1 LKEKTMIRVGVIG
14 LGHWG
19 PNLVRCIQE
28 CPECQVA
35 YICDRD
41 KTKLESI
48 CRRFPDAL
56 GTTDEADFLRRDRV
70 DALVIATPTKT
81 HYPLARQAL
90 DAGLHTFVEK
100 PLATNADECLD
111 LIQRAEASGSVLFVG
126 HVFLYSAAVIKLKEI
141 VARGELGDIYYIS
154 STRLNLGPVRRD
166 VNALWDLAPHD
177 ISIILELMGK
187 SPVSASCSGLAYLDE
202 NIHDV
207 CNLTM
212 KFADKRIGIVHV
224 SWLDPHKRR
233 LMTVVGSKK
242 MAVYDDI
249 QSLEKIRI
257 YDTGIETASFPSSF
271 GEFLYSY
278 RYGDIHSPRI
288 NEVEPLR
295 AEVRAFVDAIVS
307 GVPPKTDGWN
317 GLRVVETIEAADSSL
332 RNGGGHVPLR
342 CATATQ
348 GEGSL
353 SEVSAGETLAPVM
366 SGN

>member
-1 LKEKTMIRVGVIG
+1 V
-14 LGHWG
+14 
-19 PNLVRCIQE
+19 
-28 CPECQVA
+28 
-35 YICDRD
+35 
-41 KTKLESI
+41 
-48 CRRFPDAL
+48 L
-56 GTTDEADFLRRDRV
+56 GTTDDVDFVRRDRI

-81 HYPLARQAL
+81 HYSLAVRAL
-90 DAGLHTFVEK
+90 EAGLHTFVEK
-100 PLATNADECLD
+100 PLATSGDQCLD
-111 LIQRAEASGSVLFVG
+111 LIQRAEANELVLFVG
-126 HVFLYSAAVIKLKEI
+126 HVFLYSAAVTKLKEI
-141 VARGELGDIYYIS
+141 VSRGDLGDIYYIS

-187 SPVSASCSGLAYLDE
+187 SPVSVSCSGLAYLDE

-212 KFADKRIGIVHV
+212 KFADNRIGIVHV

-249 QSLEKIRI
+249 QALEKIRI

-295 AEVRAFVDAIVS
+295 AEVRAFIDAIVS

-332 RNGGGHVPLR
+332 RNGGGHVSLQRASLASPSDSSLHNIAAVEPL
-342 CATATQ
+342 A
-348 GEGSL
+348 
-353 SEVSAGETLAPVM
+353 SAI
-366 SGN
+366 SN